1 MMLNQLPWPEVT
13 LGLAAAVAVLVIYD
27 VVYVWPIH
35 RRISVLTER
44 CAGFERSLNCVLNDL
59 TARVIAND
67 DRRREDLGRLG
78 DRLGQI
84 ELATEDRS
92 YEQAIGCAEK
102 GEETARLI
110 SCFGLTEGEAD
121 LVMLLHGEAS
131 RRAAV
136 DKYARRLIDTAPV

>member
-13 LGLAAAVAVLVIYD
+13 LGIAAALAILVIYD
-27 VVYVWPIH
+27 VAYVWPIH

-44 CAGFERSLNCVLNDL
+44 CAGFERSLSTVLNDL
-59 TARVIAND
+59 ATRVAAND
-67 DRRREDLGRLG
+67 DRRRDDMGRLG
-78 DRLGQI
+78 ERLGQI
-84 ELATEDRS
+84 ELATENRS
-92 YEQAIGCAEK
+92 YEQAIGCAER

-136 DKYARRLIDTAPV
+136 DKFARRLIDTAHA

>member
-13 LGLAAAVAVLVIYD
+13 LGIAAAVAILVIYD

-44 CAGFERSLNCVLNDL
+44 CAGFERTLSGILDDL
-59 TARVIAND
+59 ASRVAAND
-67 DRRREDLGRLG
+67 ERRREDVGRIG
-78 DRLGQI
+78 ERLGQI
-84 ELATEDRS
+84 ELATENRS
-92 YEQAIGCAEK
+92 YEQAIGCAER

-136 DKYARRLIDTAPV
+136 DKYARRLIDTARA